1 MHLPPS
7 VQMPRS
13 TSNSTGSRKDR
24 KTGESPRGSDTRTS
38 STSPSVSSTPENG
51 FAKVIKYLRSPLTHP
66 MSILMISFLND
77 ALPTLPDDFWRVF
90 DDRDVPVVEEA
101 LTYTSGNVR
110 DGIFSSAVANWKTD
124 SEVKLTQEIVAKIES
139 LFKEKKLH
147 GFKYVPN
154 KTKTK
159 KGDNE
164 NEESKESNDEN
175 EESKENNDEN
185 KESKENEE
193 ALLTIESEKEIKGDN
208 KTGFLDFVVSKK
220 HTSSEKNEMN
230 NKSVVMIME
239 FGIKR
244 DKQPDIW
251 WEKMDQVVQ
260 YVEMLC
266 ANTDKNYVFDQPI
279 LLTVV
284 TVTSRNK
291 TSNCGTISE
300 TTATDTTTSSVNES
314 GAEDKNEANVNDND
328 QKQPSVDAD
337 READTNATADN
348 TEEKLDVRFGVFLC
362 TPRQSDDG
370 GNQFRVALLWRK
382 DTSTVQDASAQ
393 FGKILYAAQLCAKWR
408 EQVSA
413 KSMKSNQAFYQYL
426 GPNCCR
432 IGTWVCS
439 YFFPMESIFLFESI

>member
-1 MHLPPS
+1 
-7 VQMPRS
+7 
-13 TSNSTGSRKDR
+13 
-24 KTGESPRGSDTRTS
+24 
-38 STSPSVSSTPENG
+38 
-51 FAKVIKYLRSPLTHP
+51 
-66 MSILMISFLND
+66 
-77 ALPTLPDDFWRVF
+77 
-90 DDRDVPVVEEA
+90 
-101 LTYTSGNVR
+101 
-110 DGIFSSAVANWKTD
+110 
-124 SEVKLTQEIVAKIES
+124 
-139 LFKEKKLH
+139 
-147 GFKYVPN
+147 
-154 KTKTK
+154 
-159 KGDNE
+159 
-164 NEESKESNDEN
+164 
-175 EESKENNDEN
+175 
-185 KESKENEE
+185 
-193 ALLTIESEKEIKGDN
+193 
-208 KTGFLDFVVSKK
+208 
-220 HTSSEKNEMN
+220 
-230 NKSVVMIME
+230 MIME

-244 DKQPDIW
+244 DKKLDVW

-260 YVEMLC
+260 HVEMLC

-291 TSNCGTISE
+291 TSKCATISE

-328 QKQPSVDAD
+328 QKQTSVDAD
-337 READTNATADN
+337 RETDTNATADN

-382 DTSTVQDASAQ
+382 DTSTVQDASVQ

-408 EQVSA
+408 EQLA
-413 KSMKSNQAFYQYL
+413 ANDTGNEAFYQYL